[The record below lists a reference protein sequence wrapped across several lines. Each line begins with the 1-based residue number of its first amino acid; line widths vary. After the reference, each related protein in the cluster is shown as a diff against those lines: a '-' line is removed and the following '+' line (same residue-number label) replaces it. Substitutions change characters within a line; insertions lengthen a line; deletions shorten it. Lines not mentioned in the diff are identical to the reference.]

1 LFNTSFDNEA
11 TQKWLNK
18 YSSQLPKIGGNAVN
32 RTSVFGLNEVKGSN
46 GVSKKGG
53 DLRSSYKIQKNSP
66 ISHTIFSPLKYADGV
81 ESGYEKHDVVP
92 KAGHT
97 FLTIPLHPNV
107 RTKKGI
113 KKSAMNRL
121 FKNIGYS
128 KHAKKLYTKGD
139 LKDNTVKEVFDFVGV
154 ALARKVTIPKYGGTH
169 KIRDIILPKI
179 DKFFNKEVNFIM
191 EKLA

>member
-1 LFNTSFDNEA
+1 MFNTSFDNEA

-53 DLRSSYKIQKNSP
+53 DLRNSYTIKKDSP
-66 ISHTIFSPLKYADGV
+66 ISHTIHSPLKYADAV
-81 ESGYEKHDVVP
+81 ESGSPAHVVRP
-92 KAGHT
+92 SAGHT
-97 FLTIPLHPNV
+97 FLTIPLNKTV
-107 RTKKGI
+107 QTKSGI
-113 KKSAMNRL
+113 KVAAMRNL
-121 FKNIGYS
+121 FKMVGYNANVGKLYS
-128 KHAKKLYTKGD
+128 KDKAEPSVMEQMKKAGIVLSK
-139 LKDNTVKEVFDFVGV
+139 KAN
-154 ALARKVTIPKYGGTH
+154 IPAYGGTH
-169 KIRDIILPKI
+169 KIRDTILPKI